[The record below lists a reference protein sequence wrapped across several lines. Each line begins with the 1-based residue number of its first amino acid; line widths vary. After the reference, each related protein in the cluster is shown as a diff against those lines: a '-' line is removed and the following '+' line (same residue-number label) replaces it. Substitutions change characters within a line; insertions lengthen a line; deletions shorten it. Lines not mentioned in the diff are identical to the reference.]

1 MRKKVLVT
9 GAGKGLGRAISEY
22 FISRG
27 WMVFA
32 TDYDTS
38 LLQDMKEMENVIV
51 LPMDV
56 TSGSSVNEAAG
67 FIRDRDGM
75 IDLIINNAGIDIYF
89 PLSEAPID
97 YIKKIFGINFFG
109 VIRVNLAF
117 LPLLKKPG
125 GRIIIIGSESLNLT
139 MPFLSYPLTK
149 RAVESYAKVIRQE
162 LHYVGVD
169 VSVVR
174 PGAIRT
180 DIISNLS
187 KISNPV
193 ENSMFDEVFIQ
204 FRKSVLEEVPK
215 SIEASGVAAVVY
227 KAATVP
233 HPRAVYKIN
242 NSFKLKIAALV
253 PFGLLEKIIRKR
265 LK

>member
-1 MRKKVLVT
+1 
-9 GAGKGLGRAISEY
+9 
-22 FISRG
+22 
-27 WMVFA
+27 MVFA
-32 TDYDTS
+32 TDYDAS
-38 LLQDMKEMENVIV
+38 LLEDMAALENVIV

-56 TSGSSVNEAAG
+56 TSGSAVNEAAA
-67 FIRDRDGM
+67 FIHDRDGA

-89 PLSEAPID
+89 PLSEAPLD
-97 YIKKIFGINFFG
+97 YIKKIFEINFFG

-125 GRIIIIGSESLNLT
+125 GRIIIIGSESLNIT

-162 LHYVGVD
+162 LHFAGVD

-187 KISNPV
+187 QISNPV
-193 ENSMFDEVFIQ
+193 ENSMFEEVFGQ
-204 FRKSVLEEVPK
+204 FRKGVLQEVPK
-215 SIEASGVAAVVY
+215 SIEASTVAAVVY
-227 KAATVP
+227 KAATVA
-233 HPRAVYKIN
+233 HPKAVYKIN
-242 NSFKLKIAALV
+242 NSFKLKVAALI
-253 PFGLLEKIIRKR
+253 PFGLLEKIVRKR